1 MDLNF
6 VKTQKILRQA
16 EEETND
22 LDNLLPDVLNH
33 FNPMAEAEL
42 ALLDEE
48 IARARKEKKSVKN
61 LDAQSKESD
70 RGHSRSNPRK
80 D

>member
-22 LDNLLPDVLNH
+22 LDNLLPEVLNH

-42 ALLDEE
+42 ELLDEE

-61 LDAQSKESD
+61 LDTQSEEGD